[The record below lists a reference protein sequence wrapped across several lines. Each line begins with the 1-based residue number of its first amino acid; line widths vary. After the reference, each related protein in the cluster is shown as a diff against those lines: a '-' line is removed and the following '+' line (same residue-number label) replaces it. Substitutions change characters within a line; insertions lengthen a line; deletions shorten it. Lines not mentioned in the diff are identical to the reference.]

1 MGVHPSGDRLLL
13 YLRRTWYITITNMD
27 NILLQIDIAEKFLRA
42 TECNLISGLL
52 GILFFGAIVVI
63 IKQYKRNTALSDHII
78 ESDKNNAVVMTELK
92 NIMGNVLTDD
102 KVNADKILTAIEN
115 LK

>member
-1 MGVHPSGDRLLL
+1 MQSGLG
-13 YLRRTWYITITNMD
+13 
-27 NILLQIDIAEKFLRA
+27 NIFLQIDIAEKFLAA
-42 TECNLISGLL
+42 TECSSVTIIL
-52 GILFFGAIVVI
+52 GVLSVVLSVVV

-102 KVNADKILTAIEN
+102 KTNADKILTAIEN

>member
-1 MGVHPSGDRLLL
+1 MGG
-13 YLRRTWYITITNMD
+13 
-27 NILLQIDIAEKFLRA
+27 ILLQIDIAEKFLAA
-42 TECNLISGLL
+42 TECSSVTIIL
-52 GILFFGAIVVI
+52 GVLSVVLSLVV

-102 KVNADKILTAIEN
+102 KTNADKILTAIEN

>member
-1 MGVHPSGDRLLL
+1 MYD
-13 YLRRTWYITITNMD
+13 
-27 NILLQIDIAEKFLRA
+27 ILLQIDIAEKFLAA
-42 TECNLISGLL
+42 TECSSVTVIL
-52 GILFFGAIVVI
+52 GVLAVVLSFVV

>member
-1 MGVHPSGDRLLL
+1 MG
-13 YLRRTWYITITNMD
+13 
-27 NILLQIDIAEKFLRA
+27 NIFFQADIVDKFLAA
-42 TECNLISGLL
+42 TECSSVTVIL
-52 GILFFGAIVVI
+52 GVLSVVLSLVV

-115 LK
+115 IK